1 MRTLE
6 TVDKKLLNSSS
17 RHQHLRQ
24 VMKIALSPNVAMGL
38 DGISVPLLKLISLDI
53 LESLTK
59 VLNSS
64 IQSGICPSA
73 LKLARVTTVLSHPLI
88 RII

>member
-17 RHQHLRQ
+17 GHQHLRQ

-38 DGISVPLLKLISLDI
+38 DGISVPLLKLISL
-53 LESLTK
+53 ESLTK

-73 LKLARVTTVLSHPLI
+73 LKLARVTTVHPLI